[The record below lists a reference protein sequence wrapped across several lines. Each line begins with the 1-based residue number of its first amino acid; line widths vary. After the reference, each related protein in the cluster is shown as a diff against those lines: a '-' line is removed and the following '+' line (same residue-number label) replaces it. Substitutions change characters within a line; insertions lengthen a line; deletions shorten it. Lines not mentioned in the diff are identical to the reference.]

1 MLNPFFLFSILILFF
16 SDLRFLNLKKKDLQQ
31 RRHTIND
38 RLTESK
44 RSLPFDPIKVKS
56 FNPPFSPHSPQPL
69 PSSTPSRILYRI
81 KDLSLHRSK
90 IWISLIVKLE
100 GGFDS
105 RGGIVLPLGESK
117 FPLLNKSR
125 LIQTTDFEPISQN
138 RIIFNQNI
146 NTGIFRAKYT

>member
-16 SDLRFLNLKKKDLQQ
+16 LWSQIFKLEKKDLQQ

-56 FNPPFSPHSPQPL
+56 FNPPFFPHSPQPL
-69 PSSTPSRILYRI
+69 PSSRILYRI